1 MNTKLYLGF
10 LLVLGLLGG
19 VFGSTSPFTTGPN
32 GEEAELYVSTEDE
45 YELYPVF
52 KQEGIYYTYVKD
64 PEGSGGIPIGGVN
77 YKYVDLGSNVEKIIE
92 NSDGYILSI
101 SQASDS
107 QASDSQ
113 ASLDLDE
120 NQIWIE
126 ALESSNPL
134 SDELKEQL
142 YEYSKDF
149 DSIIELKTENE
160 ELYNIIFN
168 SLEEKYN
175 DDSFFTDLNSFDDF
189 GKFEDLFNLKE
200 NSDYGYDLSVLY
212 KLKSNGFEVNSKQ
225 YSSYFKTYSNAK
237 SDLEDFEKT
246 YLTKY
251 ANCKNDDICKKNL
264 DNKLDDLREDYN
276 DEVEKMRKYIDSE
289 AAYDYVLSECGKEET
304 DGLSCADMITAFSDG
319 LSCSDSFFPEDV
331 CTFFSDERLVEE
343 SVAQEMR
350 DYGEEKKKYC
360 STQTDKSYEDCYNE
374 ALEMKFDDIKIEFQ
388 EKAFYCEKSLGLCS
402 DDELK
407 PCESNPDDCNKY
419 GMKCKS
425 DDSACKLLKK
435 EFEEKEDYISRNS
448 YVETSAVFDAISALM
463 NPDQNAIAASRLFGF
478 EADTSD
484 LPPWLTYDTASYICL
499 AKIDGY
505 LDTQIESTQE
515 DSVGNTGTTGT
526 TQYGCSIE
534 MEYEYDST
542 TGSYVQNE
550 GHPCL
555 EVIADLRGER
565 SGILPD
571 GSILVTYSG
580 YIKAPPSLNI
590 TYDLYIAYLDN
601 MSRTQFVDLNTLNE
615 DGLAFKKINAGGEDS
630 FYSAISIPVDG
641 SSSLKKNLGNN
652 DVKIGIIAYFENS
665 NQEYVN
671 ILTPAYEISADIY
684 VDPLG
689 QDQESSNTNNNQNDE
704 DNTEDEEEDTMDS
717 DQVTNNR
724 CKSTG
729 QC

>member
-1 MNTKLYLGF
+1 MIKNKGSIQGTDIKFDLKILSSDEIELNVNENRIEDLLRDLSYLSGDDENKVQIITAIKNSDDIDAKIVAQMLTGENMGVAPENLENLGTDFLLKFADPNSVNKDLVVDTFILQVDSNSLNSETTDNFEKILNLGNSDLNVNILGVLIEIDENNEDKEDSKNNPTNNLAKVCSSNLNCLTALDKLVSSETLLTAYQTNIIDTFYEKLGNGEIRYNEKDFSEYLAKESTKLNPQELQDLVNAANSGNCKDANWGTLICKWLDNIDATELQLTQF
-10 LLVLGLLGG
+10 QNEIDELLNSN
-19 VFGSTSPFTTGPN
+19 FN
-32 GEEAELYVSTEDE
+32 
-45 YELYPVF
+45 
-52 KQEGIYYTYVKD
+52 TYV
-64 PEGSGGIPIGGVN
+64 EGQKIKLSNDKEVDCSGKTKEVC
-77 YKYVDLGSNVEKIIE
+77 EEIIE
-92 NSDGYILSI
+92 NSCGSLS
-101 SQASDS
+101 
-107 QASDSQ
+107 
-113 ASLDLDE
+113 
-120 NQIWIE
+120 
-126 ALESSNPL
+126 
-134 SDELKEQL
+134 
-142 YEYSKDF
+142 
-149 DSIIELKTENE
+149 
-160 ELYNIIFN
+160 
-168 SLEEKYN
+168 
-175 DDSFFTDLNSFDDF
+175 
-189 GKFEDLFNLKE
+189 NLG
-200 NSDYGYDLSVLY
+200 D
-212 KLKSNGFEVNSKQ
+212 
-225 YSSYFKTYSNAK
+225 
-237 SDLEDFEKT
+237 
-246 YLTKY
+246 
-251 ANCKNDDICKKNL
+251 KNDCIESGN
-264 DNKLDDLREDYN
+264 NKLDSLKTIDGTNYGNFNQMVLNKLLSKFDLCGGNSQGEDKCN
-276 DEVEKMRKYIDSE
+276 DLIHKVCDQDVTSSE
-289 AAYDYVLSECGKEET
+289 CRDAIKSSCEGTACEAYDDLARKMVKE
-304 DGLSCADMITAFSDG
+304 
-319 LSCSDSFFPEDV
+319 
-331 CTFFSDERLVEE
+331 
-343 SVAQEMR
+343 
-350 DYGEEKKKYC
+350 
-360 STQTDKSYEDCYNE
+360 
-374 ALEMKFDDIKIEFQ
+374 
-388 EKAFYCEKSLGLCS
+388 
-402 DDELK
+402 
-407 PCESNPDDCNKY
+407 
-419 GMKCKS
+419 
-425 DDSACKLLKK
+425 
-435 EFEEKEDYISRNS
+435 S
-448 YVETSAVFDAISALM
+448 YVETSGVFDFIAYFM

-505 LDTQIESTQE
+505 LDTQIKSTQE
-515 DSVGNTGTTGT
+515 DSVGNTGKTGT

-630 FYSAISIPVDG
+630 FYSAISIPVDE